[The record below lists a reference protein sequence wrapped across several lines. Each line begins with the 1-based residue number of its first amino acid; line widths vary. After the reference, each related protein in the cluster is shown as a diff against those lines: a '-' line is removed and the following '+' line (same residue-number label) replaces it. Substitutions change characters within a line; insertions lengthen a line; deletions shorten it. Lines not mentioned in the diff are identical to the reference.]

1 MTKHGVIG
9 AKGDMGNALM
19 DLFPGAVGVDKDSD
33 LSAVWA
39 CNAIWLAIP
48 RDEVDK
54 VLDNVRL
61 QPSQVVIDICSI
73 KRGVAAVVRSSE
85 ATHLSLHPMHGP
97 NIRRDRQKWFLIGRR
112 SDVSGVANEV
122 LAFLEGLG
130 ITIIEAESEDEHDF
144 MMGILL
150 GMKELLTLVMDR
162 MIAAYAEDR
171 GRTEPTIAKL
181 LDWASPVANAVYGAY
196 VHSVLRSN
204 DALRRELVEGSKGV
218 RESATRALAAL
229 AEELKG
235 LELEAAFGRQ
245 HQRVEGEVSP
255 ARQDDISDHI
265 NAWFEDVR
273 AVR

>member
-9 AKGDMGNALM
+9 AKGPMGNALM
-19 DLFPGAVGVDKDSD
+19 DLFPGAVGVDKGSD

-54 VLDNVRL
+54 VLDDVRL

-73 KRGVAAVVRSSE
+73 KRGVAAVVRSSG

-97 NIRRDRQKWFLIGRR
+97 NIRHDRQKWFLIGGRNN
-112 SDVSGVANEV
+112 VAGVAAEV

-130 ITIIEAESEDEHDF
+130 IRLIETTEDEHDF

-150 GMKELLTLVMDR
+150 GMKELLTLAMDR

-171 GRTEPTIAKL
+171 GRGEPTIAKL

-204 DALRRELVEGSKGV
+204 DALREELVEGSTGV
-218 RESATRALAAL
+218 RESAIRALAAL

-235 LELEAAFGRQ
+235 LELEAAFRRQ
-245 HQRVEGEVSP
+245 RARVAGEVSA

-265 NAWFEDVR
+265 DAWFEDVR